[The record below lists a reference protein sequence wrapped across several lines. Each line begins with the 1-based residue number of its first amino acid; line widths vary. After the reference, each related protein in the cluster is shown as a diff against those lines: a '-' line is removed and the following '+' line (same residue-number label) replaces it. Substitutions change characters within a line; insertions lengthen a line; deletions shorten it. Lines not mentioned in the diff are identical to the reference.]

1 MHDVAVGD
9 DIFLA
14 FQPQLA
20 GIAGARFAAER
31 DVIGIGDGFG
41 ADKPFFKVGVN
52 DAGGLGRPATLEAV
66 LLTVQVMLEGSVREA
81 SRFGITGYTPA
92 GTTRD
97 AQIRA
102 TIAQYSVG
110 MVNMNNVVIVTRV
123 FQSFGQ
129 IVRPEPCY
137 KWLASGT
144 CDTSSPQ
151 NYSDSNGNGHWDD
164 GNGTNGS
171 GGSGDI
177 VLYTV
182 HYRHQMMTGLM
193 RRIMG
198 INGWVALEAS
208 VLVRNEPW

>member
-1 MHDVAVGD
+1 MEPGMRPDQLIRRQLRRKLVQFFGDRTAATAVEFAVLAPVL
-9 DIFLA
+9 FLA
-14 FQPQLA
+14 
-20 GIAGARFAAER
+20 
-31 DVIGIGDGFG
+31 VIGIIE
-41 ADKPFFKVGVN
+41 
-52 DAGGLGRPATLEAV
+52 LAV
-66 LLTVQVMLEGSVREA
+66 LLTVQVLLEGSVREA

-102 TIAQYSVG
+102 TIAQYTVG
-110 MVNMNNVVIVTRV
+110 RVDMNNIVIVTRV

>member
-1 MHDVAVGD
+1 MRPDQLIRRKLVQLLGDRRAATAAEFAVLAPVL
-9 DIFLA
+9 FLA
-14 FQPQLA
+14 
-20 GIAGARFAAER
+20 
-31 DVIGIGDGFG
+31 VIGIIE
-41 ADKPFFKVGVN
+41 
-52 DAGGLGRPATLEAV
+52 LAV
-66 LLTVQVMLEGSVREA
+66 LLTVQVLLEGSVREA

-102 TIAQYSVG
+102 TIAQYTVG

-137 KWLASGT
+137 KWLSSGT

-151 NYSDSNGNGHWDD
+151 NYLDANGNGHWDD

-198 INGWVALEAS
+198 INGWVSLEAS

>member
-1 MHDVAVGD
+1 MRPDQLIRRKLRRKLVQFFGDRTAATAVEFAVLAPVL
-9 DIFLA
+9 FLA
-14 FQPQLA
+14 
-20 GIAGARFAAER
+20 
-31 DVIGIGDGFG
+31 VIGIIE
-41 ADKPFFKVGVN
+41 
-52 DAGGLGRPATLEAV
+52 LAV
-66 LLTVQVMLEGSVREA
+66 LLTVQVLLEGSVREA

-102 TIAQYSVG
+102 TIAQYTVG
-110 MVNMNNVVIVTRV
+110 RVDMNNIVIVTRV

>member
-1 MHDVAVGD
+1 MRPDQLVRRKLREKLVQLLGDRTAATAVEFAVLAPVL
-9 DIFLA
+9 FLA
-14 FQPQLA
+14 
-20 GIAGARFAAER
+20 
-31 DVIGIGDGFG
+31 VIGIIE
-41 ADKPFFKVGVN
+41 
-52 DAGGLGRPATLEAV
+52 LAV

-110 MVNMNNVVIVTRV
+110 MVNMSNVVIVTRV

-129 IVRPEPCY
+129 VVRPEPCY

-151 NYSDSNGNGHWDD
+151 NYSDANGNGHWDD

-177 VLYTV
+177 VMYTV

-208 VLVRNEPW
+208 VLVRNELW